1 MPATLAS
8 IGYGTQV
15 RVGRGEIPTWTTLAE
30 IKDVTWPV
38 AESDDIEATHMESP
52 NRTKEFI
59 SGLTDNGEVV
69 VPMNWVPGSDTDV
82 LLADLQSTGELVQVE
97 FTSNEVGA
105 LPEIYAGY
113 VRRYSRTS
121 PVNDVQMAEAAFRI
135 SGLVA

>member
-1 MPATLAS
+1 MTEAT
-8 IGYGTQV
+8 IGYGTQI
-15 RVGRGEIPTWTTLAE
+15 RIGVGVTPTWTTLAE

-38 AESDDIEATHMESP
+38 AEADDIEATHMASP

-69 VPMNWVPGSDTDV
+69 VPMNWVPGSATDV
-82 LLADLQSTGELVQVE
+82 LLAGLKASGELVQVE
-97 FTSNEVGA
+97 FTDNTDGATPEV
-105 LPEIYAGY
+105 YVGY

-135 SGLVA
+135 SGLVD

>member
-1 MPATLAS
+1 MTDAT

-15 RVGRGEIPTWTTLAE
+15 RVGRGETPVWTALAE

-38 AESDDIEATHMESP
+38 AEADDIEATNMESP

-69 VPMNWVPGSDTDV
+69 IPMNWVPGSPTDV

-105 LPEIYAGY
+105 TPEIYVGY

>member
-1 MPATLAS
+1 MTEAT
-8 IGYGTQV
+8 IGYGTQI
-15 RVGRGEIPTWTTLAE
+15 RIGRGATPTWTVLEE

-38 AESDDIEATHMESP
+38 AEADDIEATHMASP

-69 VPMNWVPGSDTDV
+69 IPMNWVPGSDTDV
-82 LLADLQSTGELVQVE
+82 LLADLKSTGELVQVE
-97 FTSNEVGA
+97 FTDNSVCATPEVY
-105 LPEIYAGY
+105 IGY

-135 SGLVA
+135 SGLVT